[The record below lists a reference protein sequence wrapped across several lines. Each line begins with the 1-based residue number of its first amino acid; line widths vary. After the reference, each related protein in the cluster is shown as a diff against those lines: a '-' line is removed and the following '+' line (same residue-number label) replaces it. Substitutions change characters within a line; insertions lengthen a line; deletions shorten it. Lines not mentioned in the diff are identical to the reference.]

1 MNIVIDARVINSS
14 TGTYVERLLHY
25 LQIIDSENNY
35 TILIPS
41 KDKDY
46 WQPTASN
53 FKVMFADFPNYSVS
67 EQFEF
72 KKMLNELNPDLVH
85 FCMPQQ
91 PVGYKGKKVTTFH
104 DLTLL
109 KVYNTDKNWLAFK
122 IKQQI
127 GRYVFK
133 SVAKSS
139 TYIISPTEY
148 TKNDLIGTFKTDKD
162 KIVVTY
168 ESAEIKQ
175 EGVEEY
181 DVPFKKFIYNVGRHS
196 EYKNIKRL
204 AAAHQ
209 ILLEKFPDLGLVLA
223 NFPGKDADE
232 NKEFFKSKQYKNIH
246 FTDRLK
252 LSQRD
257 WLYQHCEAL
266 VFPTLYEGFGLP
278 GLEAM
283 ANKAPLISSNATCL
297 PEVYGDAAIYFDPLD
312 IDDMADKIDQVLS
325 DDSLRSDLIQ
335 RGQEQFYK
343 YSWEKM
349 ARETHAVYM
358 KALKG

>member
-25 LQIIDSENNY
+25 LQIIDSDNDY

-41 KDKDY
+41 KDEQY
-46 WQPTASN
+46 WKPTAKN
-53 FKVMFADFPNYSVS
+53 FKVKFADFPNYSIS
-67 EQFEF
+67 EQVGF
-72 KKMLNELNPDLVH
+72 KKMLEELNPDLVH

-91 PVGYKGKKVTTFH
+91 PIGYKGKKVTTFH

-109 KVYNTDKNWLAFK
+109 KVYNTDKNWLIFK

-127 GRYVFK
+127 GKFVFK

-139 TYIISPTEY
+139 DYIISPTEY
-148 TKNDLIGTFKTDKD
+148 TKQDIIKTFGTEKE
-162 KIVVTY
+162 KIIVTL

-175 EGVEEY
+175 DGIEKY
-181 DVPFKKFIYNVGRHS
+181 DLSFDKFIYNVGRHS
-196 EYKNIKRL
+196 EYKNIKSL

-209 ILLEKFPDLGLVLA
+209 KLLLKYPGLGLVLA

-232 NKEFFKSKQYKNIH
+232 NKEYFKEKGYKNIH

-266 VFPTLYEGFGLP
+266 VFPSLYEGFGLP

-297 PEVYGDAAIYFDPLD
+297 PEVYGDGAIYFDPLSV
-312 IDDMADKIDQVLS
+312 DDMVNKIDQVLS
-325 DDSLRSDLIQ
+325 DSKLRADLIK
-335 RGQEQFYK
+335 RGTKQFNK

-349 ARETHAVYM
+349 AKETHAVYL
-358 KALKG
+358 KALKK

>member
-1 MNIVIDARVINSS
+1 MNIVIDARIVNSS

-25 LQIIDSENNY
+25 LQIIDSVNNY

-46 WQPTASN
+46 WKPTAAN
-53 FKVMFADFPNYSVS
+53 FSVKFADFPNYSLA
-67 EQFEF
+67 EQVGFNR
-72 KKMLNELNPDLVH
+72 MLQQLNPDLVH

-91 PVGYKGKKVTTFH
+91 PILYKGKKVTTFH

-109 KVYNTDKNWLAFK
+109 KVYNTDKNWLMFK

-127 GRYVFK
+127 GRHVFK
-133 SVAKSS
+133 SAVKNS

-148 TKNDLIGTFKTDKD
+148 TKKDLVDTFKTDSD
-162 KIVVTY
+162 KIIVTY

-175 EGVEEY
+175 NGVEEY
-181 DVPFKKFIYNVGRHS
+181 PVPFKKFLYNVGRHS

-209 ILLEKFPDLGLVLA
+209 KLLTKYPDLGLVLA
-223 NFPGKDADE
+223 NYPGKDADA
-232 NKEFFKSKQYKNIH
+232 NKEYFKSKDYKNIL

-257 WLYQHCEAL
+257 WLYQNCEAL
-266 VFPTLYEGFGLP
+266 VFPSLYEGFGLP

-283 ANKAPLISSNATCL
+283 ANHAPLISSTATCL
-297 PEVYGDAAIYFDPLD
+297 PEVYGDGAIYFDPLNVN
-312 IDDMADKIDQVLS
+312 DMADKIDQVLS
-325 DDSLRSDLIQ
+325 NNELRTNLIE
-335 RGQEQFYK
+335 RGQAQYSK

-358 KALKG
+358 KALDK